1 MDKMVKHACQRE
13 CVITVVRRKLYGEE
27 KYVQMGTL
35 FAQIAFTV
43 DFLGQHVRHAPYAES
58 P

>member
-1 MDKMVKHACQRE
+1 MVKHACQRE
-13 CVITVVRRKLYGEE
+13 CAITVVRRELYGEE
-27 KYVQMGTL
+27 KCVQMDTL

-43 DFLGQHVRHAPYAES
+43 GFLGQHVRHAPYAEN